1 MPDSTRPDTPCIG
14 VCSTLFDRICKGCG
28 RTDEEVS
35 NWVFYSDEQ
44 KRIVWDRIEQEGTA
58 MRFTRKER

>member
-1 MPDSTRPDTPCIG
+1 MSDSTRPDTPCIG

-35 NWVFYSDEQ
+35 NWVFYSEEQ
-44 KRIVWDRIEQEGTA
+44 KRIVWDRIVEEGTA